1 MSSAAAR
8 AFLTSHTTLRD
19 ACVRTRSRVS
29 HRTRVGTEPSSIS
42 PNPKRSST
50 IAMAS
55 SASAVPHRVGDT
67 FRVKGL
73 RLTDHFFD
81 VPLDHGFRPPGV
93 GDVPADDSRTIEIFA
108 REVVAADKRDD
119 DSIASMPW
127 LVFLQGGPGFEC
139 ARLTETGGW
148 IAHAV
153 ASHRVLLLDQRGTG
167 RSSRVSA
174 SALAKIDGGVDA
186 RASYLTF
193 FRADSIV
200 ADAECVRKTLLG
212 PGDDAKGRSSVSPSA
227 GSASLDT
234 SASPRNPSPRLSSPA
249 AYPRWCTRRTPRRR
263 RTAR

>member
-8 AFLTSHTTLRD
+8 AFLTSHTTLRG

-119 DSIASMPW
+119 AALASMP
-127 LVFLQGGPGFEC
+127 GSSSCRADPGSS

-148 IAHAV
+148 IARAV

-167 RSSRVSA
+167 RWSRVRR
-174 SALAKIDGGVDA
+174 GV
-186 RASYLTF
+186 
-193 FRADSIV
+193 
-200 ADAECVRKTLLG
+200 G
-212 PGDDAKGRSSVSPSA
+212 
-227 GSASLDT
+227 
-234 SASPRNPSPRLSSPA
+234 
-249 AYPRWCTRRTPRRR
+249 
-263 RTAR
+263 